1 MIARSKIVS
10 LHEYVKSSFATF
22 IQNVYLELPRQYDEK
37 EVLVEYLND
46 NAISIADKRELVRW
60 QLDMDIPFDAITS
73 DDVVRIL
80 WNHPKCDPPM
90 RLVKKWFEGAPS
102 RSALVDEFAESCKDR
117 YQDEDLK
124 ELKESLKGSDDVSE
138 AE

>member
-1 MIARSKIVS
+1 
-10 LHEYVKSSFATF
+10 
-22 IQNVYLELPRQYDEK
+22 
-37 EVLVEYLND
+37 
-46 NAISIADKRELVRW
+46 
-60 QLDMDIPFDAITS
+60 
-73 DDVVRIL
+73 
-80 WNHPKCDPPM
+80 M
-90 RLVKKWFEGAPS
+90 RFVKKWFEGAPS